1 MEKGELT
8 EMSESTEN
16 KKKIGKKGIIIIAI
30 VALLLIAG
38 LIIFFLFR
46 GKIRATT
53 MRLLRLE
60 GTVSM
65 EENGREKAVKE
76 NLRLKSGN
84 ALNTEIESLVSIGL
98 DDAKV
103 VTMNETSRAEF
114 TQKGKYLDL
123 NLTKGSLFF
132 EVDKP
137 LEDDE
142 TFEIRTSTMVV
153 GIRGTSGYVS
163 VEGGIEELIITD
175 GHVHVIGTNPVT
187 KEVKEADVYAGQRLR
202 VYLYNDRKVDSI
214 MFELEDITERQL
226 PEFVLRMLRENPT
239 LLDKVIKAT
248 GWDKPW
254 ILGLTDDE
262 QGEGSDAESSDNTE
276 AANAEGNSEGNGD
289 QGEGSGQ
296 QDENNTTET
305 EKIKPEDN
313 TDDTTDNNTDN
324 AQPPEQTELQKEM
337 EAAKAAI
344 AQTNQ
349 DGTITL
355 NDGTVFEPGYYA
367 AKYPDVVATY
377 GTDPTALLAHYVT
390 YGKAEGRLASQAEE
404 NARAAAWNQQNNENN
419 NNNTTTN
426 TTPANTTPASTTNVV
441 QANGSITFADGSTGT
456 YDAATGQLTINSAGS
471 GTTAT
476 LPATITD
483 QNGNTVNVSLNNVN
497 VAAGITSVNASAT
510 NANVGELVNFVAK
523 NPSVASVN
531 NSTTTVNPSASGVPT
546 ATVQTGT
553 AGIAALANSDLSAL
567 AGGALGS
574 ITFGSNAITYDTAS
588 TSYTINNTASATR
601 YVLLTNPTQS
611 GDSVV
616 FTNPLGSG
624 ATTTTLH
631 SDGSI
636 T

>member
-8 EMSESTEN
+8 EMSESTES
-16 KKKIGKKGIIIIAI
+16 KKKIGKKEIIIIAI

-305 EKIKPEDN
+305 EEIKPEDN
-313 TDDTTDNNTDN
+313 TDDNTDNNTDN
-324 AQPPEQTELQKEM
+324 AQQPEQTELQKEM
-337 EAAKAAI
+337 EAAKAEI

-367 AKYPDVVATY
+367 AKYPDVVGTY

-404 NARAAAWNQQNNENN
+404 NARAAAWNQQNNDN

-441 QANGSITFADGSTGT
+441 QANGSITLADGSTGT

-497 VAAGITSVNASAT
+497 VAAGITSVNASAI
-510 NANVGELVNFVAK
+510 APGAADMIAFLGKQSSAM
-523 NPSVASVN
+523 SVN
-531 NSTTTVNPSASGVPT
+531 NATTTITSTTSGVAT
-546 ATVQTGT
+546 GYNYNATVQTGAVAGLTSLQSIITNQVLNHQVDSVSFGGNSYTYVGT
-553 AGIAALANSDLSAL
+553 AP
-567 AGGALGS
+567 GGHYEVGA
-574 ITFGSNAITYDTAS
+574 ITFFDAVYDNATQTLNLLNQTNNVINTVDVNG
-588 TSYTINNTASATR
+588 TIS
-601 YVLLTNPTQS
+601 
-611 GDSVV
+611 
-616 FTNPLGSG
+616 
-624 ATTTTLH
+624 
-631 SDGSI
+631 
-636 T
+636 

>member
-8 EMSESTEN
+8 DMSESTES

-38 LIIFFLFR
+38 LIVFFLFR

-305 EKIKPEDN
+305 EENIPEDN
-313 TDDTTDNNTDN
+313 TDDTTHNNTDN
-324 AQPPEQTELQKEM
+324 AQQPEQTELQKEM

-367 AKYPDVVATY
+367 AKYPDVVGTY

-419 NNNTTTN
+419 NNTTTN

-441 QANGSITFADGSTGT
+441 QANGSITLADGSTGT

-497 VAAGITSVNASAT
+497 VAAGITSVNASALNSGVADMAAFMGK
-510 NANVGELVNFVAK
+510 NANVT
-523 NPSVASVN
+523 SVN
-531 NSTTTVNPSASGVPT
+531 NSTTTINQTAGGAPT

-553 AGIAALANSDLSAL
+553 AGLNSLNDAFSNLQTGALSQVTYGKAMVTKDTSAGKYSFTEVGGTNTYSDLSYN
-567 AGGALGS
+567 G
-574 ITFGSNAITYDTAS
+574 INANGKAEFA
-588 TSYTINNTASATR
+588 N
-601 YVLLTNPTQS
+601 
-611 GDSVV
+611 
-616 FTNPLGSG
+616 
-624 ATTTTLH
+624 ATTTFHVYVDQNGDVTY
-631 SDGSI
+631 
-636 T
+636 